1 MTKDNI
7 LVSVIVPIYGVEE
20 YIGKSAESLLSQTY
34 PSLECIFVND
44 GTRDHS
50 MERLSEVVKRYPE
63 RNVKIINKEN
73 EGLPKARETG
83 LKVATGE
90 YIMHLDSDDWMEPD
104 AVERMVEEAV
114 RTGADLVY
122 CDFWKEYS
130 NRSKLD
136 RERAY
141 SVENK
146 QEWMRRLYNYTAY
159 GYIWTKLVRREL
171 YKNIFVPRFG
181 MHEDIVYSTQ
191 LIFRARKIAQ
201 LGVPLIHYR
210 RDNPSSV
217 SHEARSYRRVQ
228 SARNMLDLYAHGGPE
243 AEVVKD
249 NIILRASWMAY
260 RYDYSLFQDYP
271 FLYGEARQLPIMPGQ
286 RILLFQQLILK
297 CFLATHRF

>member
-1 MTKDNI
+1 
-7 LVSVIVPIYGVEE
+7 
-20 YIGKSAESLLSQTY
+20 
-34 PSLECIFVND
+34 
-44 GTRDHS
+44 
-50 MERLSEVVKRYPE
+50 
-63 RNVKIINKEN
+63 
-73 EGLPKARETG
+73 
-83 LKVATGE
+83 
-90 YIMHLDSDDWMEPD
+90 
-104 AVERMVEEAV
+104 
-114 RTGADLVY
+114 
-122 CDFWKEYS
+122 
-130 NRSKLD
+130 
-136 RERAY
+136 
-141 SVENK
+141 VENK

-159 GYIWTKLVRREL
+159 GYIWTKLARREL

-191 LIFRARKIAQ
+191 LISRARKIAQ

-228 SARNMLDLYAHGGPE
+228 SARNMLDLYVHGGPE